1 MSKFEDFFTPLD
13 ELRKTEPN
21 YGKPIVVESVPEK
34 SRIDLGA
41 FLSKTPLQILEEGS
55 TAAYQ
60 EKVDWLMQQYGTE
73 FEMTCQLRGTR
84 GVGRNINKRIAKQ
97 KAAVDFLR
105 KIVDK
110 GLYKEFL
117 VPGLSAPDAHNSI
130 DQLEKIEEARKLG
143 ESPLTPVK
151 KPATDDSFPTSDK
164 LPDTNIDWVGKL
176 QELLHKL
183 RYEAPTY
190 ECTEDGEPTNR
201 KFIFLCII
209 ANHTTRGISST
220 KKTAKKIAAYL
231 MYDILEKGAEL
242 LDQDVFEGDEN
253 EQDWHK
259 SEEAEHLRQINEICL
274 KEKDAE
280 NALRTLLSDTKRFS
294 DYSMEY
300 KCQSFSTIG
309 NKQALVVISAT
320 PIIHSD
326 EDELEIGAEHTNTE
340 EIAKAAAQK
349 EKERKQKMDAGPRV
363 FCGDGRTE
371 RDAQQNACQ
380 SALIYFN
387 TYEF

>member
-60 EKVDWLMQQYGTE
+60 EKVDWLMQQY
-73 FEMTCQLRGTR
+73 
-84 GVGRNINKRIAKQ
+84 
-97 KAAVDFLR
+97 
-105 KIVDK
+105 
-110 GLYKEFL
+110 
-117 VPGLSAPDAHNSI
+117 
-130 DQLEKIEEARKLG
+130 
-143 ESPLTPVK
+143 
-151 KPATDDSFPTSDK
+151 
-164 LPDTNIDWVGKL
+164 
-176 QELLHKL
+176 
-183 RYEAPTY
+183 
-190 ECTEDGEPTNR
+190 
-201 KFIFLCII
+201 
-209 ANHTTRGISST
+209 
-220 KKTAKKIAAYL
+220 
-231 MYDILEKGAEL
+231 
-242 LDQDVFEGDEN
+242 
-253 EQDWHK
+253 
-259 SEEAEHLRQINEICL
+259 
-274 KEKDAE
+274 
-280 NALRTLLSDTKRFS
+280 
-294 DYSMEY
+294 
-300 KCQSFSTIG
+300 
-309 NKQALVVISAT
+309 
-320 PIIHSD
+320 
-326 EDELEIGAEHTNTE
+326 AEHTNTE